1 MPEKKQ
7 SAWRFLWRSEDIRK
21 KLLITLAILILFRI
35 AANVPVPGADRE
47 ALAAF
52 FQTQGN
58 QGGFIGFLNLLSG
71 GTISNFSLLSMG
83 VYPYITAQI
92 ILQLLI
98 PIIPSLQ
105 RRMQEEPREGR
116 RWMEKWTY
124 YLAVPMAVLSAIGQ
138 INIFNSLSQ
147 QALGRPILQFAFTS
161 ELWLPSLAVLLVMT
175 AGTMFAIW
183 LGELISEYGIRGQGL
198 SLVIFAG
205 IVSQIPLNIQTLLLD
220 EQNRWVL
227 LAAMLIVIVLTVLAI
242 VYVQQGRRNVPIM
255 YPQKSQVFYAIQR
268 GKSVKM
274 PQPTLPL
281 MVNLSGMIPLIF
293 ASAILQFPAIIAS
306 YFAFSETVWV
316 KDTAAAIQ
324 SFFNPS
330 AAGLNSWGYWVLY
343 FVMVVSFTYFYTTVI
358 FEQQNY
364 GDNLRRSGAQIP
376 GIHSGAATQ
385 KYLSRIQSRITL
397 PGALLLGM
405 VAIMPFLLQLI
416 LPAAAN
422 SIGLFLV
429 SSSGLLI
436 VVGVVRDTFMNIEA
450 ELKLHGY
457 QEKLLVS

>member
-7 SAWRFLWRSEDIRK
+7 SAWRFLWRSQDIRK
-21 KLLITLAILILFRI
+21 KLLITLGILMIFRI
-35 AANVPVPGADRE
+35 AANIPVPGADRE

-52 FQTQGN
+52 FQSQSG

-71 GTISNFSLLSMG
+71 GTIQNFSLLSMG

-92 ILQLLI
+92 ILQLLV
-98 PIIPSLQ
+98 PIIPALQ
-105 RRMQEEPREGR
+105 RRMQEDQREGR

-138 INIFNSLSQ
+138 INIFNSLSI
-147 QALGRPILQFAFTS
+147 QALNRPIIQFNLFSS
-161 ELWLPSLAVLLVMT
+161 EFWLPSLAVLLVMT

-205 IVSQIPLNIQTLLLD
+205 IVSQIPANIQTLLLD
-220 EQNRWVL
+220 EQNRWIL
-227 LAAMLIVIVLTVLAI
+227 LTAMIIVIVATVLAI

-268 GKSVKM
+268 GKSVRM

-306 YFAFSETVWV
+306 YFTQSPTAWV
-316 KDTAAAIQ
+316 SSLSTSIQ
-324 SFFNPS
+324 SFFNPT
-330 AAGLNSWGYWVLY
+330 GVNSWGYWLLY
-343 FVMVVSFTYFYTTVI
+343 FIMVVSFTYFYTTVI

-364 GDNLRRSGAQIP
+364 GDNLKRSGAQIP
-376 GIHSGAATQ
+376 GVHSGAATQ

-397 PGALLLGM
+397 PGALLLGA
-405 VAIMPFLLQLI
+405 VAIMPFLLQLV
-416 LPAAAN
+416 LPAASSSA
-422 SIGLFLV
+422 GLFLV

-457 QEKLLVS
+457 QEKLLIS

>member
-1 MPEKKQ
+1 MPDKKQ
-7 SAWRFLWRSEDIRK
+7 SAWRFLWRSEDIRR
-21 KLLITLAILILFRI
+21 KLLITLGILMLFRI
-35 AANVPVPGADRE
+35 AANIPVPGADRE

-52 FQTQGN
+52 FN
-58 QGGFIGFLNLLSG
+58 SQGGSGGFLGFLNLLSG
-71 GTISNFSLLSMG
+71 GTIQHFSLLSMG

-105 RRMQEEPREGR
+105 RRMQEDQREGR

-138 INIFNSLSQ
+138 INIFNSLAIQ
-147 QALGRPILQFAFTS
+147 GVGRPVINFSFAGAN
-161 ELWLPSLAVLLVMT
+161 WLPSLTVLLVMT

-198 SLVIFAG
+198 SLIIFAG
-205 IVSQIPLNIQTLLLD
+205 IVSQIPSNFQTLWLD
-220 EQNRWVL
+220 EQNRWIL
-227 LAAMLIVIVLTVLAI
+227 LISMIVVIVVTVLAI

-268 GKSVKM
+268 GKSVRM

-306 YFAFSETVWV
+306 YFLSNQTAWV
-316 KDTAAAIQ
+316 KNTATAVQ
-324 SFFNPS
+324 NFFNATGTS
-330 AAGLNSWGYWVLY
+330 SWGYWVLY
-343 FVMVVSFTYFYTTVI
+343 FIMVVSFTYFYTTVI
-358 FEQQNY
+358 FEQQDY
-364 GDNLRRSGAQIP
+364 GNNLKRSGAQIP
-376 GIHSGAATQ
+376 GVHSGTATQ

-397 PGALLLGM
+397 PGAVLLGT
-405 VAIMPFLLQLI
+405 VAIMPFLLRLI
-416 LPAAAN
+416 LPAASTGAT
-422 SIGLFLV
+422 LFLTT
-429 SSSGLLI
+429 SSGLLI

-457 QEKLLVS
+457 QEKLLIS

>member
-1 MPEKKQ
+1 MPEKRQ
-7 SAWRFLWRSEDIRK
+7 SAWRFLWRSQDIRR
-21 KLLITLAILILFRI
+21 KLLVTLAILMLFRI

-52 FQTQGN
+52 FQTQGAA
-58 QGGFIGFLNLLSG
+58 GGFLGFLNLLSG
-71 GTISNFSLLSMG
+71 GTIANFSLLSMG

-98 PIIPSLQ
+98 PIIPALQ
-105 RRMQEEPREGR
+105 RRMKEDPREGR

-124 YLAVPMAVLSAIGQ
+124 YLAVPMAILSAIGQ
-138 INIFNSLSQ
+138 INIFNSLSI
-147 QALGRPILQFAFTS
+147 QALGRPIIQFSFTGD
-161 ELWLPSLAVLLVMT
+161 LWLQSLMVITVMT

-198 SLVIFAG
+198 SLIIFAG
-205 IVSQIPLNIQTLLLD
+205 IVSQIPVNIATLWLD

-227 LAAMLIVIVLTVLAI
+227 LAAMIFVIILTVVAI

-293 ASAILQFPAIIAS
+293 ASAILQFPAIVAS
-306 YFAFSETVWV
+306 YFTNSPTTWV
-316 KDTAAAIQ
+316 QDLSTNIQ
-324 SFFNPS
+324 NFFNPT
-330 AAGLNSWGYWVLY
+330 GLNSWGYWLLY

-364 GDNLRRSGAQIP
+364 GDNLKRSGAQIP
-376 GIHSGAATQ
+376 GVHSGAATQ
-385 KYLSRIQSRITL
+385 RYLSRIQSRITL
-397 PGALLLGM
+397 PGALLLGT
-405 VAIMPFLLQLI
+405 VAIMPFLLQLV

-422 SIGLFLV
+422 SVGLFLV

>member
-7 SAWRFLWRSEDIRK
+7 SAWRFLWRSQDIRK
-21 KLLITLAILILFRI
+21 KLLIKLGILMIFRI
-35 AANVPVPGADRE
+35 AANIPVPGADRD

-52 FQTQGN
+52 FQTQSGS
-58 QGGFIGFLNLLSG
+58 GGFLGFLNLLSG

-92 ILQLLI
+92 ILQLLV
-98 PIIPSLQ
+98 PIIPALQ
-105 RRMQEEPREGR
+105 RRMQEDQREGR

-124 YLAVPMAVLSAIGQ
+124 YLAVPMAMLSAIGQ
-138 INIFNSLSQ
+138 INIFNSLSVQ
-147 QALGRPILQFAFTS
+147 VLGKPVMQFAFTN
-161 ELWLPSLAVLLVMT
+161 ELWLPSLMVLLVMT

-205 IVSQIPLNIQTLLLD
+205 IVSQIPRNIGRLWLD
-220 EQNRWVL
+220 EQNRWIL
-227 LAAMLIVIVLTVLAI
+227 LTAMAIVIVLTVIAI

-268 GKSVKM
+268 GKSVRM

-306 YFAFSETVWV
+306 YFRNSPTVWV
-316 KDTAAAIQ
+316 STIATSIQ
-324 SFFNPS
+324 NFFNPTGAS
-330 AAGLNSWGYWVLY
+330 SWGYWVLY
-343 FVMVVSFTYFYTTVI
+343 FIMVVSFTYFYTTVI

-364 GDNLRRSGAQIP
+364 GDNLKRSGAQIP
-376 GIHSGAATQ
+376 GVHSGTATQ

-397 PGALLLGM
+397 PGALLLGG
-405 VAIMPFLLQLI
+405 VAIMPFLLQLA
-416 LPAAAN
+416 LPAA
-422 SIGLFLV
+422 SSSVGLFLV

-457 QEKLLVS
+457 QEKLLIS